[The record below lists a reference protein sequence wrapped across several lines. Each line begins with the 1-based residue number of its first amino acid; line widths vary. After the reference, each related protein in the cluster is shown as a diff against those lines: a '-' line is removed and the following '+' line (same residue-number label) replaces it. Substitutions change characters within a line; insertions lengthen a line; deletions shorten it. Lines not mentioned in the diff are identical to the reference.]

1 MNLSTKG
8 RYGVRFMLDLALN
21 SQDHPVLLKDIA
33 QRQEISEKYLW
44 HLVDLLKNA
53 GLVNSLRG
61 VHGGYLLARPPEEI
75 SLRDI
80 VSVLEGDLCLV
91 GCVNNPAVCN
101 RAGMCVMR
109 DVWKETNDVIY
120 NTLESVSLKNLV
132 ERQKDKIGAA
142 GYAI

>member
-21 SQDHPVLLKDIA
+21 SQDQPVFLKDVA

-61 VHGGYLLARPPEEI
+61 AHGGYVLAKPAEEI

-80 VSVLEGDLCLV
+80 VTVLEGDLCLV
-91 GCVNNPAVCN
+91 GCVNNPSVCN
-101 RAGMCVMR
+101 RAGACVMR
-109 DVWKETNDVIY
+109 DIWKETNDVIY
-120 NTLESVSLKNLV
+120 STLGSFSLKDMV
-132 ERQKDKIGAA
+132 ERQRDKIGDA

>member
-21 SQDHPVLLKDIA
+21 SQDQPVFLKDIA

-61 VHGGYLLARPPEEI
+61 AHGGYVLAKPAEEI

-80 VSVLEGDLCLV
+80 VTVLEGDLCLV
-91 GCVNNPAVCN
+91 GCVNNPAVCD
-101 RAGMCVMR
+101 RAGLCVMR
-109 DVWKETNDVIY
+109 DIWKETNDVIY
-120 NTLESVSLKNLV
+120 STLESFSLKDIV
-132 ERQKDKIGAA
+132 ERQRDKIGAA